1 MPRVV
6 LFSTDAAL
14 TAESVLDQTKE
25 WTGEP
30 LELVWISLAPVAGTT
45 PFEPADGWPRA
56 IDPGHVPGWSAPAGP
71 PGSAPSAAKPSAGK
85 PSAAKPTA
93 RKTSVGKPSAGKLT
107 RKQAEALA
115 VEQGRQL
122 WAAVED
128 HAQLAALVEA
138 ADALA
143 AVDLGGVRTA
153 YHLARR
159 HQVAIAT
166 HGLVPCLVELDARAR
181 AGAAG

>member
-45 PFEPADGWPRA
+45 PFEPVDGWPRA

-71 PGSAPSAAKPSAGK
+71 PGSAPSAGK
-85 PSAAKPTA
+85 PST
-93 RKTSVGKPSAGKLT
+93 GKLT
-107 RKQAEALA
+107 RKQAEAFA